1 MSSSD
6 EEDIADGETG
16 GAIVDLDLDLGYSA
30 PRSVVAL
37 VLRRCGL
44 LGFFMDL
51 IGSSGRANGRRVGR
65 IVGRTDTR
73 ANG

>member
-1 MSSSD
+1 MSSSG

-16 GAIVDLDLDLGYSA
+16 GEIVELDLLMYETL
-30 PRSVVAL
+30 RSIVAL